1 MASNKTY
8 STHSRPIMI
17 ALMWLCVIDLPFS
30 FLILMRSTTSLYALR
45 RIASNQQ
52 QYNSEYKSKDFHLL
66 YIWDT
71 RMFIR
76 CISYKEHLYSKIS
89 MLTIKIGI
97 LPITFQRRE
106 GDSTKPYPTPLFD
119 PYSPRFDPPSPLFY
133 PIPLLYT
140 PIPL

>member
-1 MASNKTY
+1 MAGNKPCSSSINT
-8 STHSRPIMI
+8 IMI
-17 ALMWLCVIDLPFS
+17 MLMWLCMSYFIFK
-30 FLILMRSTTSLYALR
+30 FFHFRIITTSLYALR
-45 RIASNQQ
+45 GIASNQQ
-52 QYNSEYKSKDFHLL
+52 QYYSEYKSKDFHLL

-119 PYSPRFDPPSPLFY
+119 PYSPRFDPPSPLLY
-133 PIPLLYT
+133 PIPLMYT